1 MLDRPSLPISE
12 IVQIAANS
20 ALARVSWD
28 GGRGR
33 APLGYIKGM
42 AVMFAV
48 ALRKLAQGDPAAVEM
63 ARASSGDP
71 SRDALAY
78 YASEFARLGM
88 RNDVS
93 GIDTLRHLFVLMI
106 GLGMRES
113 SGRYCEGRDQSASNT
128 SADTAEAG
136 LFQMSWDAH
145 GASRQIPRLL
155 DEYQA
160 NGGGGYREI
169 FCEGVTPRRGELDN
183 CGSGTGLQ
191 FQQLCKER
199 PGFAVEAAA
208 VGLRNRRNH
217 WGPINR
223 HEAELRPEADD
234 MLRQVQRLMA
244 VGPNDIVIRPDVPV
258 VPVVPVAAHDILWVQ
273 QSLNALGAN
282 PPLAE
287 DGLNGPLTTA
297 AVLQFQQANGLSPSG
312 FADEATIAAIERKS
326 RPTGPVPSRPPDL
339 IALLERLVILIE
351 KLKGQRPLTDPS
363 IRLVA
368 DRSAAQDHRAAQRD
382 PVARRARQAAAARPG
397 QRRARADH
405 RQSAR
410 RQEDRDRPARRGGHA
425 VAVACV
431 RDDRAR
437 SPARHA
443 DAGSRPER
451 LCPAGLPRHDRLG
464 RARQDGE
471 VGAQK
476 RAAAELLIAP
486 PAHSGWGTLHC
497 VAPPR
502 IGSSFASK

>member
-160 NGGGGYREI
+160 NGGGYREI

-312 FADEATIAAIERKS
+312 FADQATLAAIERKS

-363 IRLVA
+363 TGSSPA
-368 DRSAAQDHRAAQRD
+368 DRLRKTIELLGAILS
-382 PVARRARQAAAARPG
+382 PG
-397 QRRARADH
+397 APDKPQPLGQVNGALGQTIGNLLDGKKTAI
-405 RQSAR
+405 
-410 RQEDRDRPARRGGHA
+410 GLLGA
-425 VAVACV
+425 VATPLLSHASETT
-431 RDDRAR
+431 ALGPLLATLT
-437 SPARHA
+437 PA
-443 DAGSRPER
+443 
-451 LCPAGLPRHDRLG
+451 AGLSGFALPVFLG
-464 RARQDGE
+464 MTAWGVLGKME
-471 VGAQK
+471 KWSHGT
-476 RAAAELLIAP
+476 AP
-486 PAHSGWGTLHC
+486 P
-497 VAPPR
+497 PR
-502 IGSSFASK
+502 T

>member
-106 GLGMRES
+106 GLGMREL

-160 NGGGGYREI
+160 NGGGYREI

-208 VGLRNRRNH
+208 VGLRNRRNALGTH
-217 WGPINR
+217 QPARGRASAGGRR
-223 HEAELRPEADD
+223 HAPAGAAVDGGWPERHRHPPRRAGGTRGTRGCARHPVGAAVAQRARRQPAAGRGRRERTADD
-234 MLRQVQRLMA
+234 GGGAAIPAGEWPLPVRLRRCGNDRGDRAQVA
-244 VGPNDIVIRPDVPV
+244 PDGPGSV
-258 VPVVPVAAHDILWVQ
+258 
-273 QSLNALGAN
+273 
-282 PPLAE
+282 
-287 DGLNGPLTTA
+287 
-297 AVLQFQQANGLSPSG
+297 PSG
-312 FADEATIAAIERKS
+312 
-326 RPTGPVPSRPPDL
+326 PTDL
-339 IALLERLVILIE
+339 IALLERLVMLIE
-351 KLKGQRPLTDPS
+351 KLKGQRPITDPS
-363 IRLVA
+363 SGSSPTDRLRKTIELLSAILSPGAA
-368 DRSAAQDHRAAQRD
+368 DKPQ
-382 PVARRARQAAAARPG
+382 PLG
-397 QRRARADH
+397 QVNGALGQTD

-437 SPARHA
+437 SRC
-443 DAGSRPER
+443 S
-451 LCPAGLPRHDRLG
+451 PR
-464 RARQDGE
+464 
-471 VGAQK
+471 
-476 RAAAELLIAP
+476 
-486 PAHSGWGTLHC
+486 
-497 VAPPR
+497 
-502 IGSSFASK
+502 

>member
-48 ALRKLAQGDPAAVEM
+48 AQRKLAQGDPAALEM
-63 ARASSGDP
+63 SRAANSDRD
-71 SRDALAY
+71 RDALAH
-78 YASEFARLGM
+78 YASRFAALGM

-160 NGGGGYREI
+160 NGGGYREI

-312 FADEATIAAIERKS
+312 FADQATLAAIERKS

-339 IALLERLVILIE
+339 IALLERLVMLIE

-363 IRLVA
+363 TGSSPA
-368 DRSAAQDHRAAQRD
+368 DRLRKTIELLGAILS
-382 PVARRARQAAAARPG
+382 PG
-397 QRRARADH
+397 APDKPQPLGQVNGALGQTIGNLLDGKKTAI
-405 RQSAR
+405 
-410 RQEDRDRPARRGGHA
+410 GLLGA
-425 VAVACV
+425 VATPLLSHAS
-431 RDDRAR
+431 DTATLGPMLATLT
-437 SPARHA
+437 PA
-443 DAGSRPER
+443 
-451 LCPAGLPRHDRLG
+451 AGLSGFALPVFLG
-464 RARQDGE
+464 MTAWGVLGKME
-471 VGAQK
+471 K
-476 RAAAELLIAP
+476 W
-486 PAHSGWGTLHC
+486 AHRS
-497 VAPPR
+497 APPR
-502 IGSSFASK
+502 SSS